1 MSTVIEINNSD
12 KITEHVLVEHDYY
25 TSVLFTHMFKHTLS
39 NGGYLQIP
47 YYMPN
52 SIIRHNLQ
60 YSSNL
65 MTQKYQATNLYIFKK
80 SHSIPGVDYDAELVI
95 ENKNVNTS
103 DKIYTCFLLKIN
115 KFSKDSDNAIDKL
128 LKISKN
134 PSSYYDD
141 MDFYFDPLIGNQS
154 KIIQYNSDVNR
165 VLIFTA
171 PIPIKEIEFGA
182 YQTIPVSLMLM
193 EPSSYQIIQINN
205 ADQVEIKEGF
215 QEGYDVMDCQLIDDK
230 GDTKGDKTL
239 TTLVANDSP
248 DNNLVGF
255 MFSIFMVMT
264 IGWFAAPPLYKS
276 MVINIYTNAL
286 INNTPDNTSNN
297 TQDPVVVNITFAT
310 VFIGIVIAALGVL
323 LVIDGFSKK
332 YYDSTEGSLG
342 ALIVGLVVASY
353 LSIRVSRLDNIF
365 TKGINLRFGSL
376 GLGFKNM
383 LSGVSTMLLN
393 TEYLFGKINP
403 FTIGILPLFSLL
415 MIILSIVCFVGIK
428 KDPDVKKKEKKR
440 KGYIKHLIGL
450 IMGIGSVYGFM
461 AILYYFHLNPNKSV

>member
-1 MSTVIEINNSD
+1 MSTVFEINNSD

-215 QEGYDVMDCQLIDDK
+215 QEGYEVMDCQLVDDK
-230 GDTKGDKTL
+230 GDTKGNNTL
-239 TTLVANDSP
+239 TKLVENDSP
-248 DNNLVGF
+248 DNKIVGI
-255 MFSIFMVMT
+255 MFSILMVIV
-264 IGWFAAPPLYKS
+264 IGWFAAPPLYK
-276 MVINIYTNAL
+276 YTVLNQYD
-286 INNTPDNTSNN
+286 NNPQT
-297 TQDPVVVNITFAT
+297 ITFAT
-310 VFIGIVIAALGVL
+310 VFIGVVFFVLGASLFGDGLSKYRDTTESYFGSMIMFL
-323 LVIDGFSKK
+323 LVVS
-332 YYDSTEGSLG
+332 Y
-342 ALIVGLVVASY
+342 AS
-353 LSIRVSRLDNIF
+353 IAFRRLDTNFNEGPDLDF
-365 TKGINLRFGSL
+365 TTLGKGFIS
-376 GLGFKNM
+376 M
-383 LSGVSTMLLN
+383 LIGVVSML
-393 TEYLFGKINP
+393 TQIKYLFGQTKS
-403 FTIGILPLFSLL
+403 TIIVGIFWWVALL
-415 MIILSIVCFVGIK
+415 LIILSIVCFVGIK
-428 KDPDVKKKEKKR
+428 KDPDVKKKEKKQ
-440 KGYIKHLIGL
+440 KGYTKHLIGL

-461 AILYYFHLNPNKSV
+461 LILYYFHMNYPLPTSSATGSE